1 MEVKMN
7 SSSTAEHQYRE
18 TTRLRDYQQAAVDAL
33 SKALQSEPNIALLI
47 MAIGTGQS
55 QVVAQTIISNTNFRR
70 STLIVKLHEHEKQL
84 SMRLN
89 ELGYL
94 STTFD
99 VITYKSFLDNQE
111 KYSNS
116 DVYYL
121 IDLDSKA
128 AINTS
133 ELIINSNEKA
143 KILIATPSPSLEL
156 VEYTNS
162 NVIYEYSISQ
172 AIVDGYYLPV
182 KVIQPSLDLEPNTS
196 SLDVDIP
203 STSVHAAQVE
213 KRLSHWLSQVKINN
227 GDKIVILCRNIMEA
241 GYYFQT
247 LSRLLSTVSGVA
259 INISLITSESPEPGQ
274 LIRTFQNDESA
285 HIALSVSLLL
295 EGGSVLQKVDYLVNF
310 KPLPLLQAHRL
321 VGLVA
326 RPSEGKSFG
335 TIWDYSG
342 FDWSV
347 LGLGIDIVN
356 PQLSATNRAYR
367 IEPKG
372 DQENRTDLLGRGTL
386 VHVLKGIIESDSK
399 FKPFTVGLFGKWGTG
414 KSTIINLLKQE
425 FEANSNYRFSIFN
438 AWENEHCDF
447 MAGALAHHLATDL
460 YSKQSLLKRIYMLG
474 KYRIFL
480 QKDTL
485 KNTLIWWVLI
495 GIAALTVISTGVIDS
510 FLAEGYKSQI
520 IVSGV
525 VSGFALTIFGIAKN
539 LWASPFLKKINSIS
553 NSPDYSKHL
562 GVAQYLKED
571 IRALIDSYSFSTQR
585 YFKTKFNSFF
595 DSKKTDL
602 RNNTQNLGR
611 KIILVIEDLDRCS
624 PDRIVNTLEA
634 IRLLASLDN
643 VIVVFAVDGEQL
655 LNAVALKS
663 LNSFVDQ
670 KQSQQIA
677 RDFLGKLF
685 QLVIELDEPTPF
697 KLSQFIQKRLYD
709 AIDVG
714 DEVIDS
720 FKRSEHLKQ
729 QAKEEALNE
738 FKVDWEEAENEE
750 EQASEVSDLYL
761 KSTLAEVEYFTLLTG
776 LFNIG
781 NPRTLIRLH
790 NSVTLLKGLFP
801 VLISNNEKLKEH
813 MFFLFL
819 NEIYTLDIPTH
830 AFDIP
835 HFFKSLNDT
844 SSSRD
849 SVIQYHYL
857 QDIGCND
864 LSKLQLTLN
873 RIRKVSIPHVEC

>member
-1 MEVKMN
+1 MH
-7 SSSTAEHQYRE
+7 SSDNADGQYRE
-18 TTRLRDYQQAAVDAL
+18 MTRLLDHQQAAVDAL
-33 SKALQSEPNIALLI
+33 SKALQSGPNIALLI
-47 MAIGTGQS
+47 MAIGTGKS
-55 QVVAQTIISNTNFRR
+55 LVIAQAIASNTIFNR
-70 STLIVKLHEHEKQL
+70 SIVIVKLREHKKQL
-84 SMRLN
+84 SMLLN
-89 ELGYL
+89 DLGEL

-99 VITYKSFLDNQE
+99 VITYKSFSDNQE
-111 KYSNS
+111 KYSNA

-121 IDLDSKA
+121 VDLDSKA
-128 AINTS
+128 AINAS
-133 ELIINSNEKA
+133 ELIRKSNKES
-143 KILIATPSPSLEL
+143 KILIATSTPSLDL
-156 VEYTNS
+156 VEYTNR

-172 AIVDGYYLPV
+172 AINDGYCVPV
-182 KVIQPSLDLEPNTS
+182 KVIQPSLELETNKN
-196 SLDVDIP
+196 SLDIEF
-203 STSVHAAQVE
+203 SSASVHSAQVE
-213 KRLSHWLSQVKINN
+213 AQLSHWLSQVKINH

-247 LSRLLSTVSGVA
+247 LSHLLSGVTGVA
-259 INISLITSESPEPGQ
+259 INSSLITSDSPDPVQ

-295 EGGSVLQKVDYLVNF
+295 EGGSFLQNVIHLVNF
-310 KPLPLLQAHRL
+310 KPLSLSEAHRL

-342 FDWSV
+342 FNWSEPS
-347 LGLGIDIVN
+347 LGVDLENSQPSV
-356 PQLSATNRAYR
+356 TNRAYR

-372 DQENRTDLLGRGTL
+372 DQENKTDLLGRGTL

-414 KSTIINLLKQE
+414 KSTIINLLKQG

-460 YSKQSLLKRIYMLG
+460 YSQKSLLKRIYMLG
-474 KYRIFL
+474 KYRVFL

-485 KNTLIWWVLI
+485 RNTLIWWVLI
-495 GIAALTVISTGVIDS
+495 GIASLLVISTGVIDS
-510 FLAEGYKSQI
+510 FIIGSDKSPI

-525 VSGFALTIFGIAKN
+525 VSGFALTIVGIAKN

-571 IRALIDSYSFSTQR
+571 IRALIDSYSFSAQH
-585 YFKTKFNSFF
+585 YLVTKFNSLLN
-595 DSKKTDL
+595 SKKNETPE
-602 RNNTQNLGR
+602 NTKNIGR

-624 PDRIVNTLEA
+624 PERIVNTLEA

-685 QLVIELDEPTPF
+685 QLVIELDEPTPS

-709 AIDVG
+709 SIDVG

-720 FKRSEHLKQ
+720 FKRSEHIKK
-729 QAKEEALNE
+729 QAKEQAFNE
-738 FKVDWEEAENEE
+738 FKVDLDEAENEE
-750 EQASEVSDLYL
+750 EQVSEVSELYL
-761 KSTLAEVEYFTLLTG
+761 KSSLAEVEYFTFLTG
-776 LFNIG
+776 VFNIG

-801 VLISNNEKLKEH
+801 VLISDNDKLKEH

-819 NEIYTLDIPTH
+819 NEIYTIDIPIH

-835 HFFKSLNDT
+835 NFFKSLNDT
-844 SSSRD
+844 HSRRD
-849 SVIQYHYL
+849 NVIQYHYI
-857 QDIGCND
+857 QDID
-864 LSKLQLTLN
+864 SSDIRALQLTLN
-873 RIRKVSIPHVEC
+873 RVRKVSMPYIKL

>member
-1 MEVKMN
+1 MNN
-7 SSSTAEHQYRE
+7 SSDTEHLNQE
-18 TTRLRDYQQAAVDAL
+18 KSRLRDYQQAAVDAL
-33 SKALQSEPNIALLI
+33 SKALYSGPNIGLLI
-47 MAIGTGQS
+47 MAIGTGKS
-55 QVVAQTIISNTNFRR
+55 LVIAQAIASNTIFRR
-70 STLIVKLHEHEKQL
+70 SIVIVKLREHKKQL
-84 SMRLN
+84 SMLLN
-89 ELGYL
+89 DLGEL
-94 STTFD
+94 STSFD
-99 VITYKSFLDNQE
+99 VITYKTFSDNQG
-111 KYSNS
+111 KYSNA

-121 IDLDSKA
+121 VDLDGKA
-128 AINTS
+128 AINAS
-133 ELIINSNEKA
+133 ELIRKSNKESKV
-143 KILIATPSPSLEL
+143 LIATPTPSLDL
-156 VEYTNS
+156 VEYANR
-162 NVIYEYSISQ
+162 NIIFEYSISQ
-172 AIVDGYYLPV
+172 AIVDGYCVPV
-182 KVIQPSLDLEPNTS
+182 KVIQILLDLRPNTN
-196 SLDVDIP
+196 SLDVDI
-203 STSVHAAQVE
+203 SSSSVHLAQVE
-213 KRLSHWLSQVKINN
+213 TQLSHWLSQVKINH
-227 GDKIVILCRNIMEA
+227 GDKIVVLCRNIMEA

-247 LSRLLSTVSGVA
+247 LSHLLSGVTGIA
-259 INISLITSESPEPGQ
+259 INTSLITSDSPDPGQ

-295 EGGSVLQKVDYLVNF
+295 EGGYDLGNVVHLVNF
-310 KPLPLLQAHRL
+310 KPLSQAHRL

-335 TIWDYSG
+335 TIWDYAGLNWNEPS
-342 FDWSV
+342 
-347 LGLGIDIVN
+347 LGVDLEN
-356 PQLSATNRAYR
+356 SQLSVTNRVYR

-372 DQENRTDLLGRGTL
+372 DQENKTDLLGRGTL

-414 KSTIINLLKQE
+414 KSTIINLLKRD

-460 YSKQSLLKRIYMLG
+460 YSQKSLLKRIYMLG

-480 QKDTL
+480 QRDTL
-485 KNTLIWWVLI
+485 RNALIWWVLI
-495 GIAALTVISTGVIDS
+495 GIAALAVISTGLIDS
-510 FLAEGYKSQI
+510 FLAESDKSPI

-571 IRALIDSYSFSTQR
+571 IRALIDSYSFSAQR
-585 YFKTKFNSFF
+585 YFKTKFNYLFGL
-595 DSKKTDL
+595 KKNNL
-602 RNNTQNLGR
+602 PENTQNVER

-663 LNSFVDQ
+663 LNSFIDQ
-670 KQSQQIA
+670 KQAQQIA

-685 QLVIELDEPTPF
+685 QLVIELDEPSSSQ
-697 KLSQFIQKRLYD
+697 LSVFIQKRLYD
-709 AIDVG
+709 SMEIDT
-714 DEVIDS
+714 EITDS
-720 FKRSEHLKQ
+720 FKRSKRLKQ
-729 QAKEEALNE
+729 QAKEAARNE
-738 FKVDWEEAENEE
+738 FKVDWEEVENEE
-750 EQASEVSDLYL
+750 EHVTETSDSYL
-761 KSTLAEVEYFTLLTG
+761 RSTIAELEYFTLLTD

-781 NPRTLIRLH
+781 NPRALIRLH

-801 VLISNNEKLKEH
+801 ELISDNEKLKEH

-819 NEIYTLDIPTH
+819 NEIYTIDIPMQ

-835 HFFKSLNDT
+835 KFFKSLNDA

-849 SVIQYHYL
+849 NIIQYYYSQEIENSDPSTL
-857 QDIGCND
+857 Q
-864 LSKLQLTLN
+864 KTLN
-873 RIRKVSIPHVEC
+873 RVRKVSMPYVKC

>member
-1 MEVKMN
+1 MNN
-7 SSSTAEHQYRE
+7 SSDTEHLNQE
-18 TTRLRDYQQAAVDAL
+18 KSRLRDYQQAAVDAL
-33 SKALQSEPNIALLI
+33 SKALHSGPNIGLLI
-47 MAIGTGQS
+47 MAIGTGKS
-55 QVVAQTIISNTNFRR
+55 LVIAQAIASNTIFRR
-70 STLIVKLHEHEKQL
+70 SIVIVKLREHKKQL
-84 SMRLN
+84 SMLLN
-89 ELGYL
+89 DLGEL
-94 STTFD
+94 STSFD
-99 VITYKSFLDNQE
+99 VITYKTFSDNQG
-111 KYSNS
+111 KYSNA

-121 IDLDSKA
+121 VDLDGKA
-128 AINTS
+128 AINAS
-133 ELIINSNEKA
+133 ELIRKSNKESKV
-143 KILIATPSPSLEL
+143 LIATSTPSSDL
-156 VEYTNS
+156 VEYANS

-172 AIVDGYYLPV
+172 AIVDEYYLPV
-182 KVIQPSLDLEPNTS
+182 KVIQPSLDLILNS
-196 SLDVDIP
+196 NSLDVDI
-203 STSVHAAQVE
+203 SSSSVHLAQVE
-213 KRLSHWLSQVKINN
+213 AQLSHWLSQVKINH
-227 GDKIVILCRNIMEA
+227 GDKIVVLCRNIMEA

-247 LSRLLSTVSGVA
+247 LSHLLSGVTGVA
-259 INISLITSESPEPGQ
+259 INTSLITSDSPDPGQ

-295 EGGSVLQKVDYLVNF
+295 EEGSDLGNIVHLVNF
-310 KPLPLLQAHRL
+310 KPLSLSQAHRL

-335 TIWDYSG
+335 TIWDYAGLNWNEPS
-342 FDWSV
+342 
-347 LGLGIDIVN
+347 LGVDLEN
-356 PQLSATNRAYR
+356 SQLSVTYRVYR

-372 DQENRTDLLGRGTL
+372 DQENKTDLLGRGTL

-414 KSTIINLLKQE
+414 KSTIINLLKRD

-460 YSKQSLLKRIYMLG
+460 YSQKSLLKRIYMLG

-480 QKDTL
+480 QRDTL
-485 KNTLIWWVLI
+485 RNALIWWVLI
-495 GIAALTVISTGVIDS
+495 GIAALAVISTGLIDS
-510 FLAEGYKSQI
+510 FWAESDKSPI

-585 YFKTKFNSFF
+585 YFVTKFNSLF
-595 DSKKTDL
+595 DSKKNEL
-602 RNNTQNLGR
+602 PEKTQNIGK

-643 VIVVFAVDGEQL
+643 VIVVFTVDGEQL

-685 QLVIELDEPTPF
+685 QLVIELDEPNPSQ
-697 KLSQFIQKRLYD
+697 LSQFIQKRLYD
-709 AIDVG
+709 SIEVG
-714 DEVIDS
+714 IEVTDS
-720 FKRSEHLKQ
+720 FKRSEYLKQ
-729 QAKEEALNE
+729 QVKEKADKE

-750 EQASEVSDLYL
+750 EQASEVSDSYL

-790 NSVTLLKGLFP
+790 NSITLLKGLFP
-801 VLISNNEKLKEH
+801 ILIIDSEKLKQH
-813 MFFLFL
+813 IFYLFF
-819 NEIYTLDIPTH
+819 NEVYTEGIPIY

-835 HFFKSLNDT
+835 EFIKRLE
-844 SSSRD
+844 SSRSLRD
-849 SVIQYHYL
+849 RAVQNHYL
-857 QDIGCND
+857 EDIYPNESG
-864 LSKLQLTLN
+864 KLQVILN
-873 RIRKVSIPHVEC
+873 RVRKVSMPCVKRQ